1 MNVLFSLRP
10 CQDTT
15 PIAHRIPDP
24 MKTITLIQSMLPS
37 AVIVL
42 SFFFA
47 VRCLFVHEMRLEA
60 WRSPVKH
67 IIYVGQVAFRR
78 IILAT
83 GCLCFLI
90 FLTTTYLQFM
100 KLIGA

>member
-1 MNVLFSLRP
+1 MN
-10 CQDTT
+10 
-15 PIAHRIPDP
+15 PIA
-24 MKTITLIQSMLPS
+24 LISHMLPS

-67 IIYVGQVAFRR
+67 VIYVDRVTFRR
-78 IILAT
+78 IILGI
-83 GCLCFLI
+83 GCLCLLVFLMASYFQVMS
-90 FLTTTYLQFM
+90 FLER
-100 KLIGA
+100 

>member
-1 MNVLFSLRP
+1 MN
-10 CQDTT
+10 
-15 PIAHRIPDP
+15 PIA
-24 MKTITLIQSMLPS
+24 LISHMVPS

-67 IIYVGQVAFRR
+67 VVYVDRVTFRR
-78 IILAT
+78 LVLAF
-83 GCLCFLI
+83 GCLCLMVFLMASYFQVMS
-90 FLTTTYLQFM
+90 FLER
-100 KLIGA
+100 